1 MLSLIRRLDL
11 IPNFDKKQNNINTL
25 NMKRLILTLGFTA
38 IMAGTAIAD
47 TATFDFTAD
56 DPYGWNSL
64 TKDDS
69 GYIQDA
75 SLPVKC
81 KEGVVTITL
90 NGRFRRMAQ
99 RALDGKTCLLLYRN
113 ATASMSCD
121 AGYKMNSITF
131 YSATGKIPD
140 LKVTEGE
147 SELGEAT
154 PTGGSFNHTESGVSI
169 DEITRTAMCNTA
181 GPLVF
186 TDEGGTQ
193 VITKIEIDYEATTK
207 KEAGLKYA
215 VKDFTAFMNTD
226 NKFPVLEN
234 PNNLKVDFSSENEEV
249 ATIDP
254 ATGAITLVAPGQ
266 TKILAG
272 TDGNSEFDWGEASYI
287 LTVKREGEL
296 SAVYNF
302 GKFTID
308 DNKVGYMTN
317 FPDIPYNGNS
327 TTWWTTNPNEKDS
340 YAAGTQF
347 KPLTISCDGTSITF
361 SWDGKGGHGNLRATT
376 TSKVN
381 NLQLGGG
388 TALTIRPESETATL
402 YDVVIAINNANN
414 KWEDV
419 TEKIETD
426 EAGKLTYDKETTTVV
441 WSPKEA
447 GAKQA
452 YIDAVEGA
460 YITAITV
467 NYKAGLGSAVEGIA
481 VEESDAPAEY
491 YNLQGIRVNPDNAAP
506 GIYIVRKGSKV
517 SKILRY

>member
-1 MLSLIRRLDL
+1 MGVDAAE
-11 IPNFDKKQNNINTL
+11 L
-25 NMKRLILTLGFTA
+25 N
-38 IMAGTAIAD
+38 
-47 TATFDFTAD
+47 
-56 DPYGWNSL
+56 
-64 TKDDS
+64 
-69 GYIQDA
+69 
-75 SLPVKC
+75 
-81 KEGVVTITL
+81 E
-90 NGRFRRMAQ
+90 
-99 RALDGKTCLLLYRN
+99 
-113 ATASMSCD
+113 
-121 AGYKMNSITF
+121 
-131 YSATGKIPD
+131 
-140 LKVTEGE
+140 
-147 SELGEAT
+147 
-154 PTGGSFNHTESGVSI
+154 
-169 DEITRTAMCNTA
+169 
-181 GPLVF
+181 
-186 TDEGGTQ
+186 
-193 VITKIEIDYEATTK
+193 
-207 KEAGLKYA
+207 
-215 VKDFTAFMNTD
+215 
-226 NKFPVLEN
+226 
-234 PNNLKVDFSSENEEV
+234 
-249 ATIDP
+249 TIDP

-426 EAGKLTYDKETTTVV
+426 EAGKLTYDKET
-441 WSPKEA
+441 
-447 GAKQA
+447 
-452 YIDAVEGA
+452 
-460 YITAITV
+460 
-467 NYKAGLGSAVEGIA
+467 IA

-506 GIYIVRKGSKV
+506 GIYIVRKGSTV